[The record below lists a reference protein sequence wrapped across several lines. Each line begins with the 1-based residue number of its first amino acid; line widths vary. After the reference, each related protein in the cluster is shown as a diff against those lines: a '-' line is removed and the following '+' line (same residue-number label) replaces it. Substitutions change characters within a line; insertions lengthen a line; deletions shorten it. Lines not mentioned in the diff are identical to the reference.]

1 MNSGPRTISL
11 STGNLFSAVEEYLH
25 RLNLINKDE
34 EVGAIWQEPYD
45 MEGIRVAYDHV
56 WNVSVIKE
64 SGEVKLSDKK
74 EKSDA

>member
-11 STGNLFSAVEEYLH
+11 STANLFSAVEEYLH

-45 MEGIRVAYDHV
+45 HV

-64 SGEVKLSDKK
+64 KWGGEII
-74 EKSDA
+74 